1 MKLNYIVKI
10 NGTELTHLKKFNVN
24 RTKLWTEA
32 NRNMQGDLRAT
43 LIGIY
48 PKLELGFTAM
58 DKDTCK
64 AIIALL
70 DLAFFSVDWWD
81 EASQTFQTAQFY
93 AGDYT
98 LPLFSAETQ
107 LYEAFEVNLIPVS
120 KFTFSS

>member
-32 NRNMQGDLRAT
+32 NRNMEGDLRAT

-48 PKLELGFTAM
+48 PKLELGFAPM
-58 DKDTCK
+58 DADTCK

-81 EASQTFQTAQFY
+81 AASKTFQTAQYY

-98 LPLFSAETQ
+98 LPLFSSETQ
-107 LYEAFEVNLIPVS
+107 LYDGFEVSLIPVS
-120 KFTFSS
+120 KFTLSS